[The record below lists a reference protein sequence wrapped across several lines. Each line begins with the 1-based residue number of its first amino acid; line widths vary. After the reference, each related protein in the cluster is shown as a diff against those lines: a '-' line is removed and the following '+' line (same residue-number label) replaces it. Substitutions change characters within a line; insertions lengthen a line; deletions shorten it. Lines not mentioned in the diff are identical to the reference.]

1 VGWLKIAVEQRGD
14 RWLAQVVHVGENIH
28 WIEHRR
34 LQNRMLEWVD
44 KNLQHQVDIQ
54 GWQFF
59 FHSEQDLTLFL
70 LRWNGQ

>member
-1 VGWLKIAVEQRGD
+1 MKIAVEQRGD
-14 RWLAQVVHVGENIH
+14 RWLAQVVHVGENMH
-28 WIEHRR
+28 WYEHRR
-34 LQNRMLEWVD
+34 LQNKMLKWVD

>member
-1 VGWLKIAVEQRGD
+1 MKIAVEQRGD
-14 RWLAQVVHVGENIH
+14 RWLAQVVHVGENMH
-28 WIEHRR
+28 WYEHRR
-34 LQNRMLEWVD
+34 LQNKMLKWVD

-70 LRWNGQ
+70 LRWDGQ

>member
-14 RWLAQVVHVGENIH
+14 RWLAQVVHVGENMH
-28 WIEHRR
+28 WYEHRR
-34 LQNRMLEWVD
+34 LQNKMLKWVD

>member
-1 VGWLKIAVEQRGD
+1 MGWLKIAVEQRGD

-28 WIEHRR
+28 WVEHRR